1 MQATRLCMG
10 GVIKDAMLK
19 QDQFLMLAGTSG
31 SETAS
36 SCSSFPCENGGSCE
50 DLEGGYKCL
59 CPQQPVA
66 YMGTN
71 CEFLYSVC
79 AVHKCPPNWICSE
92 TAGLLDYECICR
104 PGFTGTECSVNINEC
119 ESNPC
124 KGPHF
129 ECVDSANGYICQCQ
143 MGPNGEGCHT
153 EISVCSSQPC
163 QNNGTCI
170 EGAEIY
176 TCSCQPGHTGAHCED
191 NIDECASSPCQNGAI
206 CLDRVNE
213 YNCFCVPGF
222 QGYRCE
228 IDINECASRPCKN
241 NGTCLNEMDHYLCK
255 CVPGYTGVNCDA
267 EIDEC
272 DSDPCQN
279 GGTCTDHIGF
289 YTCTCAPGY
298 EGIQCE
304 VDINECA
311 SQPCI
316 NGGICHDLVDSYQC
330 DCSDTGFEG
339 EHCELDILECA
350 SQPCLNSATCLEG
363 VKNYSCACWPG
374 YTGQRCEEDVDE
386 CATDPCYNGGVCFE
400 RSNQTYYG
408 TRYDF
413 PSEFSYS
420 QAAGFLCWCQPGFS
434 GENCSVNIDECESQ
448 PCQNGGC
455 CTDLVNGFLCHCLP
469 GYSGVECTVNIDECK
484 DGPCENGATC
494 KDAIADFFCYCAASQ
509 DGIIWGGK
517 NCSVELTGCQTH
529 ACQNEALCIPTY
541 QADTHGHLCQ
551 CQPGFYDAKCST
563 PTTFSFSS
571 RGYIFIDMPMNNN
584 RSRTDVAGDYL
595 ATVSLRF
602 RTTLPDAILFYRG
615 NEAEYLFLELSDGML
630 HVGLRRDDTES
641 SLLLKGLRV
650 DDGQW
655 HKAEVLLQ
663 DSLQLKLWHK
673 ACDAGVCLQD
683 FPTTDGT
690 ASLSPAFLKTYIGGV
705 DGDSTANNTWSRESF
720 IGCLEDLQIDYQ
732 AILPWDIPHHESS
745 SVELGCNRTEWCHSQ
760 PCSQRGLCVDLWAT
774 FRCDCSRPYEGQTCS
789 HEYPAGTFGLENS
802 SSFASFTIADNLG
815 ANFNVSFFI
824 RTLKPSGLVLQISNG
839 TDPCLTVYL
848 KNGQLR
854 IATPYANAVT
864 FSENLADGRRYMVT
878 LTFQGGRVHV
888 SHSDRDVELGQL
900 AVMPLVAGFQMSVG
914 GLPHQDHLSTWGGY
928 FKGCL
933 QDVQLNNH
941 RMEFFPAQA
950 ENYSLPQKVY
960 VVQTTNL
967 TPGCISDDTCKS
979 GPCRN
984 GGTCT
989 ITWNDFSCSCP
1000 ANFTGKTC
1008 EERVWCASDPCPT
1021 ATSCVDVPA
1030 GYVCLANATFH
1041 GNAAIEFT
1049 TNASVTRALN
1059 SLHLDFKTRD
1069 EDAILLWA
1077 TEEVD
1082 SLQIAIQNSTLLVDI
1097 RSGNSIEGVSFLS
1110 QTPVADGSWHR
1121 VTLSMEEPSAL
1132 SSRWLVHLDASVN
1145 MTLQGNAGNLDF
1157 LKNNVLVVLAE
1168 NFTGCLGHVNIGGV
1182 YLPFTGALSY
1192 PQTEQFRQSNRG
1204 HVQLGCIGAD
1214 VCASS
1219 PCLNAG
1225 TCEDLF
1231 NSFRCACI
1239 AGWEGPLC
1247 ESNIDDCKS
1256 SPCIHGDCVDSVA
1269 DFQCDCFR
1277 GYIGKKC
1284 NINVDDCIRHQ
1295 CLNGGTC
1302 VDGVY
1307 SYSCECPAQYSGPRC
1322 EWPFPPQQCGKNFTC
1337 LNGGKCTSG
1346 TWGAN
1351 CTCKPGF
1358 TGRKCQININE
1369 CDPNPCQNGGTCQ
1382 DSVNKYEC
1390 VCSASYTGERCD
1402 VDKGTPGAFF
1412 PFPLIE
1418 VAAPVACGC
1427 LLLLIIG
1434 LIFMIL
1440 TARKR
1445 RQSEGTYSPSQQEV
1459 AGARLEMD
1467 SVLKVPPE
1475 ERLI

>member
-1 MQATRLCMG
+1 MK
-10 GVIKDAMLK
+10 V
-19 QDQFLMLAGTSG
+19 S
-31 SETAS
+31 
-36 SCSSFPCENGGSCE
+36 
-50 DLEGGYKCL
+50 
-59 CPQQPVA
+59 
-66 YMGTN
+66 
-71 CEFLYSVC
+71 
-79 AVHKCPPNWICSE
+79 
-92 TAGLLDYECICR
+92 
-104 PGFTGTECSVNINEC
+104 
-119 ESNPC
+119 
-124 KGPHF
+124 
-129 ECVDSANGYICQCQ
+129 
-143 MGPNGEGCHT
+143 
-153 EISVCSSQPC
+153 
-163 QNNGTCI
+163 
-170 EGAEIY
+170 
-176 TCSCQPGHTGAHCED
+176 D
-191 NIDECASSPCQNGAI
+191 NIDECASNPCQNGAI

-222 QGYRCE
+222 QGNRCE

-241 NGTCLNEMDHYLCK
+241 NGTCLNEMDRYLCK
-255 CVPGYTGVNCDA
+255 CVPGYTGTFHSCVLPPLWWNTAAMQNITCNPNQGEHCAAESKYQRLNLATTLQVHNMDVSLFCNKGVNCDV

-272 DSDPCQN
+272 DSGPCQN
-279 GGTCTDHIGF
+279 RGTCTDHIGF
-289 YTCTCAPGY
+289 YTCTCAP
-298 EGIQCE
+298 
-304 VDINECA
+304 
-311 SQPCI
+311 
-316 NGGICHDLVDSYQC
+316 
-330 DCSDTGFEG
+330 GFEG

-350 SQPCLNSATCLEG
+350 SQPCLNNATCLEG
-363 VKNYSCACWPG
+363 VKNYSCACWPVFCLPSKEVLCCASSGVCLAG

-386 CATDPCYNGGVCFE
+386 CATDPCHNGGVCFE

-408 TRYDF
+408 TGHDF
-413 PSEFSYS
+413 LSEFSYS

-434 GENCSVNIDECESQ
+434 G
-448 PCQNGGC
+448 
-455 CTDLVNGFLCHCLP
+455 
-469 GYSGVECTVNIDECK
+469 VECAVNIDECK
-484 DGPCENGATC
+484 NDPCENGATC
-494 KDAIADFFCYCAASQ
+494 KDAIADYFCYCAPSQ

-517 NCSVELTGCQTH
+517 NCSVELTGCQMH

-541 QADTHGHLCQ
+541 QAETHGHVCQ

-571 RGYIFIDMPMNNN
+571 QGYIFIDMPMNNN
-584 RSRTDVAGDYL
+584 RSRKDVAEDYL
-595 ATVSLRF
+595 AMVSLRF

-630 HVGLRRDDTES
+630 HLGLRRDDAES
-641 SLLLKGLRV
+641 SLLLKRLRV

-673 ACDAGVCLQD
+673 ACDTGVCLQD
-683 FPTTDGT
+683 FPIRDGV
-690 ASLSPAFLKTYIGGV
+690 ASLSLAFLKTYIGGV
-705 DGDSTANNTWSRESF
+705 DGDLTANNTWSRESF
-720 IGCLEDLQIDYQ
+720 IGCLEDLEIDYQ
-732 AILPWDIPHHESS
+732 AILPLDIPHRESS
-745 SVELGCNRTEWCHSQ
+745 PVELGCNRTEWCHSQ

-774 FRCDCSRPYEGQTCS
+774 FRCDCTRPYEGQTCS
-789 HEYPAGTFGLENS
+789 HEYPAGTFGLEDS
-802 SSFASFTIADNLG
+802 SSFASFTIADNPG
-815 ANFNVSFFI
+815 ANFNISFFI
-824 RTLKPSGLVLQISNG
+824 RTLKLSGLVLQISNG

-848 KNGQLR
+848 KSGQLQ
-854 IATPYANAVT
+854 IATSSANAVT
-864 FSENLADGRRYMVT
+864 FSENLADGRRYLVT
-878 LTFQGGRVHV
+878 LTFQGGRVHA
-888 SHSDRDVELGQL
+888 SHSDRDVEVGQL
-900 AVMPLVAGFQMSVG
+900 AVLPLVAGFEVYVG
-914 GLPHQDHLSTWGGY
+914 GLPHQDHVSTWGGY

-933 QDVQLNNH
+933 QDFQLNNR
-941 RMEFFPAQA
+941 RMEFFPTQA
-950 ENYSLPQKVY
+950 ENYNLPQKVY
-960 VVQTTNL
+960 VGQTTNL
-967 TPGCISDDTCKS
+967 APGCISDDTCKVETLTALCTVHGAKGGCYDVSPVFQS
-979 GPCRN
+979 GPCHN
-984 GGTCT
+984 GGTCA

-1000 ANFTGKTC
+1000 ANFTGNTC
-1008 EERVWCASDPCPT
+1008 EERVWCASDLCPK

-1041 GNAAIEFT
+1041 GNAAFEFT

-1110 QTPVADGSWHR
+1110 QTPIADGSWHSLS
-1121 VTLSMEEPSAL
+1121 LSMEEPSVL
-1132 SSRWLVHLDASVN
+1132 SSRWLVHLDGSVN

-1157 LKNNVLVVLAE
+1157 LKNNVLIVLAE

-1182 YLPFTGALSY
+1182 YLPFTGQLSY
-1192 PQTEQFRQSNRG
+1192 PQPEQFLQSSRG
-1204 HVQLGCIGAD
+1204 HIQLGCTGAD

-1231 NSFRCACI
+1231 NSFQCACSV
-1239 AGWEGPLC
+1239 GWEGPLC

-1256 SPCIHGDCVDSVA
+1256 SPCVHGDCVDSVA

-1284 NINVDDCIRHQ
+1284 NINVDDCMRHQ

-1307 SYSCECPAQYSGPRC
+1307 SYSCKCPAHFNVCGCGFARL
-1322 EWPFPPQQCGKNFTC
+1322 PFPPQQCGKNFTC

-1369 CDPNPCQNGGTCQ
+1369 CEPNPCQNGGTCQ
-1382 DSVNKYEC
+1382 DSVNKYQC

-1402 VDKGTPGAFF
+1402 VDVSRSF
-1412 PFPLIE
+1412 PPLITVGAAGATLLFAL
-1418 VAAPVACGC
+1418 VAASVIA
-1427 LLLLIIG
+1427 
-1434 LIFMIL
+1434 MK
-1440 TARKR
+1440 KR
-1445 RQSEGTYSPSQQEV
+1445 RATQGTYSPSRQEKD
-1459 AGARLEMD
+1459 GARVELWN
-1467 SVLKVPPE
+1467 VIKLPPT